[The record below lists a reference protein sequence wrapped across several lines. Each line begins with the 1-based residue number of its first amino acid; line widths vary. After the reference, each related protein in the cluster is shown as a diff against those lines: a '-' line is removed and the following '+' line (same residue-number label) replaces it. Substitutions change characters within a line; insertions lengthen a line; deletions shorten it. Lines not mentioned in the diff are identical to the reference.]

1 MAYAG
6 YLVKVASSQD
16 DLQTGTPY
24 TIPLSFIKADSYK
37 IAKKIQDLDSYRDAN
52 GELHRNALTHVPY
65 KLEFECVPMLTNT
78 EISAVLASITGKF
91 AIAPERKIYVSA
103 YNPEGDEY
111 ISQFMYMPDIEFQMY
126 YADTSMI
133 QYDAVRLAFIGY

>member
-6 YLVKVASSQD
+6 YLIKVGTSSTD
-16 DLQTGTPY
+16 NSKY
-24 TIPLSFIKADSYK
+24 EIPLKFIKADSYK

-78 EISAVLASITGKF
+78 EISTVLTSIRGKF
-91 AIAPERKIYVSA
+91 ATAAERKLYVWA
-103 YNPEGDEY
+103 YNPEDDTY
-111 ISQFMYMPDIEFQMY
+111 IEQFMYMPDIEFQMY